1 MIKTKNL
8 EGAKLVTANR
18 LRDGAVVFLT
28 ESGDWSLAVDDSAVA
43 GDDAR
48 AAALLAIGNQ
58 AAAAQIVVAPYL
70 VEVKAEDGR
79 IVPLTYRERIRAFGP
94 SIPYAQ
100 GLPVPGLSE
109 TSLSKA
115 S

>member
-8 EGAKLVTANR
+8 KGTKVVTANR

-28 ESGDWSLAVDDSAVA
+28 DSGGWSLAIDDGAVA
-43 GDDAR
+43 QDDAG
-48 AAALLAIGNQ
+48 AAALLATGAK
-58 AAAAQIVVAPYL
+58 AAAAQVVVAPYL
-70 VEVKAEDGR
+70 VEVRADDGE
-79 IVPLTYRERIRAFGP
+79 ILPLTYRERIRAFGP

-100 GLPVPGLSE
+100 GLP
-109 TSLSKA
+109 KA

>member
-28 ESGDWSLAVDDSAVA
+28 ASGDWSLAVDDGAVA
-43 GDDAR
+43 RDDAR
-48 AAALLAIGNQ
+48 AAALLEIGNQ
-58 AAAAQIVVAPYL
+58 AAAAQFVVAPYL
-70 VEVKAEDGR
+70 IEVQAEAGR
-79 IVPLTYRERIRAFGP
+79 IVPITYRERIRAFGP
-94 SIPYAQ
+94 SIPFAQ
-100 GLPVPGLSE
+100 GLPEARTLP
-109 TSLSKA
+109 KA

>member
-8 EGAKLVTANR
+8 EGAKVVTANR

-28 ESGDWSLAVDDSAVA
+28 ESGDWSLAIDDGAVA
-43 GDDAR
+43 RDDAR
-48 AAALLAIGNQ
+48 AAALLEIGAE

-70 VEVKAEDGR
+70 VEVEADGR
-79 IVPLTYRERIRAFGP
+79 AIVPLSWRERIRAFGP

-100 GLPVPGLSE
+100 GLP
-109 TSLSKA
+109 KA

>member
-8 EGAKLVTANR
+8 EGAKVVTANR

-28 ESGDWSLAVDDSAVA
+28 EAGDWSLAIDDGAVA
-43 GDDAR
+43 QDDER
-48 AAALLAIGNQ
+48 AAALLAIGAA
-58 AAAAQIVVAPYL
+58 AAAAQVVVAPYL
-70 VEVKAEDGR
+70 VEVTADGD

-94 SIPYAQ
+94 SIPYVQ
-100 GLPVPGLSE
+100 GLP
-109 TSLSKA
+109 KA

>member
-28 ESGDWSLAVDDSAVA
+28 ERGDWSLAVDDGAVA
-43 GDDAR
+43 RDDAR
-48 AAALLAIGNQ
+48 AKDLLEIGAQ

-70 VEVKAEDGR
+70 IEVNAEGGK

-100 GLPVPGLSE
+100 GLPVAPALSE
-109 TSLSKA
+109 A

>member
-28 ESGDWSLAVDDSAVA
+28 EGGEWSLAVDDGAVA
-43 GDDAR
+43 RDDAR
-48 AAALLAIGNQ
+48 AAELLEIGAK

-70 VEVKAEDGR
+70 IEVNADGGK

-94 SIPYAQ
+94 SIPYA
-100 GLPVPGLSE
+100 
-109 TSLSKA
+109 TA

>member
-8 EGAKLVTANR
+8 AGATIVTANR

-28 ESGDWSLAVDDSAVA
+28 ERGDWSLAVDDSAVA
-43 GDDAR
+43 RDETR
-48 AAALLAIGNQ
+48 AAALLAQGQQ

-70 VEVKAEDGR
+70 AEVTAADGR
-79 IVPLTYRERIRAFGP
+79 VMPLAWRERIRAFGP
-94 SIPYAQ
+94 SIPFAT
-100 GLPVPGLSE
+100 GLPQTGLQP
-109 TSLSKA
+109 KA

>member
-8 EGAKLVTANR
+8 EGAKVVTANR

-28 ESGDWSLAVDDSAVA
+28 ESGDWSLAIDDGAVA
-43 GDDAR
+43 QDDAR
-48 AAALLAIGNQ
+48 AAALLAIGAA
-58 AAAAQIVVAPYL
+58 AAAAQVVVAPYL
-70 VEVKAEDGR
+70 VEVTADDGD

-94 SIPYAQ
+94 SIPYVQ
-100 GLPVPGLSE
+100 GLP
-109 TSLSKA
+109 KA